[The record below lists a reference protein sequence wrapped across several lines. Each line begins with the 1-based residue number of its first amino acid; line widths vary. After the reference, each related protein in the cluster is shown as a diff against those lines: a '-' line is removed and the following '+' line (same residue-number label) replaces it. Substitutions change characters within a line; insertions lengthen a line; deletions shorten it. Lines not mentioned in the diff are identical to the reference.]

1 MTACYQH
8 NAGVAAD
15 SRPRLRA
22 GLRLRLLGILLAA
35 PLFAVTGLLGGFLWF
50 ALQVASQQTAALN
63 GAADGIVA
71 LTGGASR
78 ISDAVELLASGR
90 GQRLLITGVAPTVST
105 TELARLVPERQHWFG
120 CCVDLGY
127 NALNTI
133 GNAVETRQWALDRGF
148 HSLLVVTSSYHM
160 PRALLEISHRLP
172 GVVLIPFPVVPGER
186 RAAPW
191 WSHAGSAKLLVS
203 EYLKYIVAK
212 ARIGFEEP
220 TGPTETA
227 YRSRAKI

>member
-8 NAGVAAD
+8 SADAAAD
-15 SRPRLRA
+15 SSPRRGGALRR
-22 GLRLRLLGILLAA
+22 RLFGFLLAA
-35 PLFAVTGLLGGFLWF
+35 PIVAATGLLGGFLWF
-50 ALQVASQQTAALN
+50 ALQVTSQQTALDR
-63 GAADGIVA
+63 AADGIVA

-78 ISDAVELLASGR
+78 INEAVELLASGR

-148 HSLLVVTSSYHM
+148 RSLLIVTSSYHM
-160 PRALLEISHRLP
+160 PRAMLELGHRLP
-172 GVVLIPFPVVPGER
+172 GVALIPFPVVPEPR
-186 RAAPW
+186 RSAPW

-227 YRSRAKI
+227 DRSRAKI

>member
-1 MTACYQH
+1 MTACYQR

-15 SRPRLRA
+15 PCPRRA
-22 GLRLRLLGILLAA
+22 VGFRLLGFLVAA
-35 PLFAVTGLLGGFLWF
+35 PLVAATGLLGGFLWF
-50 ALQVASQQTAALN
+50 ALQVTSQETALDR
-63 GAADGIVA
+63 AADGIVA
-71 LTGGASR
+71 LTGGPFR
-78 ISDAVELLASGR
+78 INDAVELLASGR

-127 NALNTI
+127 SALNTI

-160 PRALLEISHRLP
+160 PRAMLEISHRLP
-172 GVVLIPFPVVPGER
+172 GVALIPFPVVPEQRG
-186 RAAPW
+186 AASW
-191 WSHAGSAKLLVS
+191 WSHAGGAKLLVS

-220 TGPTETA
+220 AGPTETA
-227 YRSRAKI
+227 YRTRAKI

>member
-8 NAGVAAD
+8 NAEVAAD
-15 SRPRLRA
+15 PAPRRGVGFRLV
-22 GLRLRLLGILLAA
+22 GLLLAV
-35 PLFAVTGLLGGFLWF
+35 PLVAATGLFGGFLWF
-50 ALQVASQQTAALN
+50 ALQVASQETGLDR
-63 GAADGIVA
+63 AADGIVA

-78 ISDAVELLASGR
+78 INDAVELLASGR

-105 TELARLVPERQHWFG
+105 TELARIVPERQHWFG

-127 NALNTI
+127 SALNTI

-160 PRALLEISHRLP
+160 PRAMLEISHRLP
-172 GVVLIPFPVVPGER
+172 GVALIPFPVVPEQR

-220 TGPTETA
+220 AGPTETA

>member
-1 MTACYQH
+1 MA
-8 NAGVAAD
+8 
-15 SRPRLRA
+15 
-22 GLRLRLLGILLAA
+22 LLSA
-35 PLFAVTGLLGGFLWF
+35 PLIVAIGLLGGFLWF
-50 ALQVASQQTAALN
+50 TFQVARQETARDGL
-63 GAADGIVA
+63 ADGIVA

-78 ISDAVELLASGR
+78 INDAIELLASGR

-105 TELARLVPERQHWFG
+105 TELARLAPERQHWFG

-127 NALNTI
+127 SALNTI

-160 PRALLEISHRLP
+160 PRAMLEISHRLP
-172 GVVLIPFPVVPGER
+172 GVALIPFSVVTEQR
-186 RAAPW
+186 RAEAW
-191 WSHAGSAKLLVS
+191 WSRAGSAKILVS
-203 EYLKYIVAK
+203 EYLKYIVAR

-220 TGPTETA
+220 AGPTETA

>member
-1 MTACYQH
+1 MTACCQH
-8 NAGVAAD
+8 NAEVAAD
-15 SRPRLRA
+15 PSPRRA
-22 GLRLRLLGILLAA
+22 VGFRQRLLGLLLAA
-35 PLFAVTGLLGGFLWF
+35 PLVAATALLGGFLWF
-50 ALQVASQQTAALN
+50 ALQVTSQEETALDR
-63 GAADGIVA
+63 AADGIVA

-78 ISDAVELLASGR
+78 INDAVELLASGR

-127 NALNTI
+127 SALNTI

-160 PRALLEISHRLP
+160 PRAMLEISHRLP
-172 GVVLIPFPVVPGER
+172 GVALIPFPVVPEQR

-220 TGPTETA
+220 PGPTETA
-227 YRSRAKI
+227 YRGRAKI

>member
-1 MTACYQH
+1 VT
-8 NAGVAAD
+8 
-15 SRPRLRA
+15 LR
-22 GLRLRLLGILLAA
+22 RRLLGFLLAA
-35 PLFAVTGLLGGFLWF
+35 PLLAATGLLSGFLWF
-50 ALQVASQQTAALN
+50 ALQVATPQTTALD

-78 ISDAVELLASGR
+78 ISDAVDLLALGR

-105 TELARLVPERQHWFG
+105 SELVRLVPERQHWFG

-127 NALNTI
+127 NAVNTI

-148 HSLLVVTSSYHM
+148 RSLLVVTSSYHM

-172 GVVLIPFPVVPGER
+172 GVALIPFPVVPEQR
-186 RAAPW
+186 RAASW